1 MSSNNTNNNESKKAN
16 EPNNNRNSPNGPNVT
31 MHTRLYTGGAFMSP
45 WIVREVISFCK
56 GEYIAVIDMHRSQMR
71 ICHLFL
77 IKRSQMKAPVMGT
90 YAMIE
95 TMVPVHTVCNV
106 AFLDDTIED
115 NEDRK
120 LGIII
125 NTCDFVKETG
135 RQVQVTQRA
144 HELIDMHDI
153 DAKIELVKLVLDI
166 VDLNLSGN
174 AMFGP
179 GCPKQISALRDQLRQ
194 VRANIVVKYNMQIS
208 CDSP

>member
-1 MSSNNTNNNESKKAN
+1 MSSNKAN
-16 EPNNNRNSPNGPNVT
+16 EPNKPNKT
-31 MHTRLYTGGAFMSP
+31 MHKRLYTGGAFMSP

-77 IKRSQMKAPVMGT
+77 IKRSHMKASDANDASDYGT

-95 TMVPVHTVCNV
+95 TMLPVHTVCNV
-106 AFLDDTIED
+106 AFLDEETNGD
-115 NEDRK
+115 NNNNDNTENDDNGRK

-144 HELIDMHDI
+144 HELIDIHDI
-153 DAKIELVKLVLDI
+153 DAKIELVKQVLDI
-166 VDLNLSGN
+166 VDLSLSGG
-174 AMFGP
+174 AMFGT
-179 GCPKQISALRDQLRQ
+179 GTKISALRDQLRQ

-208 CDSP
+208 CECP